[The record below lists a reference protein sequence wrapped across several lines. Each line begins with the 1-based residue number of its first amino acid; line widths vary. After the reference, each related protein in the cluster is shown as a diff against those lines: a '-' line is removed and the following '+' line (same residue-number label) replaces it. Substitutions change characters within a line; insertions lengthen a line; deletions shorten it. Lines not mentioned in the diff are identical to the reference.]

1 MSDID
6 FEDRFLGFLD
16 SAIRQQKRMAD
27 RAMVQ
32 CIVLRLM
39 MVVASASLPALTT
52 IENRAWSTVAAILIA
67 ILTGLD
73 TQFRWGEEWR
83 HFRSTQLTL
92 ERIRRDYEYRKDAL
106 RSGRSIGN
114 ITTNADN
121 FDKLVTEVEE
131 LLRDVLQISSH
142 RVAAILR
149 ASRMRQLVP
158 NHRDY
163 APALVAVAGERPSMR
178 FPRILRVNIPNPS
191 TRRTFAR
198 ADEEFLTGARALAG
212 STPAR

>member
-83 HFRSTQLTL
+83 HFRSTQLML
-92 ERIRRDYEYRKDAL
+92 ERMRRDYGYRKDAL

-131 LLRDVLQISSH
+131 LLQTESATFFKFRVTEWRQSS
-142 RVAAILR
+142 
-149 ASRMRQLVP
+149 
-158 NHRDY
+158 
-163 APALVAVAGERPSMR
+163 ERP
-178 FPRILRVNIPNPS
+178 
-191 TRRTFAR
+191 A
-198 ADEEFLTGARALAG
+198 
-212 STPAR
+212 